1 MKQSKSSILLT
12 VVSLLLSLTVFSSLP
27 EQIPAHWNVHGTV
40 DRFAP
45 KLTVF
50 IFPGIIF
57 LITILFQFMRR
68 TDPNSDNYDK
78 FQREYHRYTF
88 VIGLVFFAVQIMTIA
103 AAFRMDF
110 NVNLIFCLGIGS
122 LFIFIGNML
131 PKKKNNY
138 FIGIRTPWTLAD
150 EQNWFRTHRLAG
162 KIWVLGGLIVALT
175 ALAPESFQVP
185 VFLTILAVMVVT
197 PFVYSYTEFRKKR

>member
-110 NVNLIFCLGIGS
+110 NVNLIFCLGLGS
-122 LFIFIGNML
+122 LFIFIGNLL
-131 PKKKNNY
+131 PKTKHNY